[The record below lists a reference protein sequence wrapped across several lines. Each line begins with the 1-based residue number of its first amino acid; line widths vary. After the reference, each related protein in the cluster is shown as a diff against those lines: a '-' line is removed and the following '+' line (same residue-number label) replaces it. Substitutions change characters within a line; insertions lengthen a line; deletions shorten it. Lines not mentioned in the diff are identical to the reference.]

1 MPDPNPNPDPKP
13 TPDPTP
19 QWFDGLD
26 ADLKANPSITKFK
39 GMGDLAKSYI
49 EIQKTLGKDKIVVP
63 TEKSTP
69 EEWKAFWAKAGAPD
83 KEDGYD
89 LNDDDVAEPIRVS
102 AEDKAAF
109 KKAAIEM
116 GVPKKHLEG
125 MFNAFKKMRENSFNQ
140 ETDKAK
146 NMRGDS
152 ETKLREKWGA
162 AYEAKV
168 AGAQKV
174 IDTVFKGKE
183 LHPAWQV
190 LSNDRAFIE
199 GMSELAEMVSEDKIA
214 GKARVTMT
222 PDEAQSE
229 YNNILGDKKHPFYN
243 ELHPEH
249 DSAVTRMADLQAMIM
264 AGQA

>member
-1 MPDPNPNPDPKP
+1 MPEEQQQQEEQKP
-13 TPDPTP
+13 QE

-39 GMGDLAKSYI
+39 TVGDLGKSYV
-49 EIQKTLGKDKIVVP
+49 ELQKALGKDKIVVP

-69 EEWKAFWAKAGAPD
+69 EEWKAFWAKAGAPE
-83 KEDGYD
+83 KEDDYE

-102 AEDKAAF
+102 AEEKAAF
-109 KKAAIEM
+109 KKAALEM

-125 MFNAFKKMRENSFNQ
+125 MFNAWKKMRESSFNQ
-140 ETDKAK
+140 EVEKTK

-152 ETKLREKWGA
+152 ETQLREKWGA
-162 AYEAKV
+162 AYDAKV

-174 IDTVFKGKE
+174 IDSVFKGKE
-183 LHPAWQV
+183 LHPAWKA
-190 LSNDRAFIE
+190 LSNDKGFIE
-199 GMSELAEMVSEDKIA
+199 GMAELAEMVSEDKIA

-222 PDEAQSE
+222 PEEAQSE
-229 YNNILGDKKHPFYN
+229 YNAMLGDKKHPYHN

-249 DSAVTRMADLQAMIM
+249 EAAVQRSLDLLAMSM